1 MESIEFIGSIESR
14 AEEWIMPIM
23 SYNAYNWKLNLTA
36 DGRRRT
42 PTFCPADPAG

>member
-36 DGRRRT
+36 DGRR
-42 PTFCPADPAG
+42 PYCPVTLLCH